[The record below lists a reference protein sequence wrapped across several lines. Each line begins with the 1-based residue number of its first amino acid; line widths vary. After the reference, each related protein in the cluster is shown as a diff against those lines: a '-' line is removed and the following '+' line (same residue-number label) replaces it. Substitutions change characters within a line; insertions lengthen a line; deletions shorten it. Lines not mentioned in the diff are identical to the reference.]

1 MPVLS
6 FRDVT
11 LTFAGQPPVKALD
24 GVSFDAGR
32 GRITALVGE
41 SGSGKSALALTTM
54 GLLPQGA
61 TLGGSILLDD
71 GSAAPLDLAKLKPSD
86 PAFRAVRGGRIG
98 LVFQEPLSAFS
109 PVHTVGSQIAEATR
123 AHDNVSKRAARA
135 AATEMLR
142 LTGFPDPQRGFDAYP
157 FELSG
162 GLRQRAMIAAA
173 LAARPAV
180 LIADEPTTALDVT
193 IQAQVL
199 ALLQRLKDELGLS
212 VLFITHD
219 LGLVAAM
226 ADDIVVL
233 YRGRVMERGT
243 ADDVFADSGHP
254 YFQALKG
261 ANPSLHRRNT
271 RLAVIGGEGDGAAT
285 SAYAA
290 RPARKRDTAT
300 ADTKLIEAID
310 VSRSFAARRG
320 GESAKALDHVSLAIG
335 HGESVGLVGES
346 GSGKSTLARMLMRAD
361 QPDAGRV
368 IFHAKGKTHDL
379 KTIEGA
385 ALARFRRRVAYVFQ
399 DPYAALNPRMSI
411 RETLTEPF
419 AIHRL
424 ASRKGREIRARELVD
439 LVGLPRAALDRF
451 PPAFSGGQRQRIA
464 IARALA
470 LRPELIILD
479 EPTSAL
485 DVSVQ
490 AQILNLL
497 SDLKKQLGFAY
508 LFISHDLAVVEHVAD
523 RVVVMRRGR
532 IVEEAPAAELFERAV
547 HPYTRALIA
556 AAPEADRSRRLDLAA
571 VAARAGGDMG
581 DETAPLIDIAP
592 GHRAAVGGRDAFAA

>member
-11 LTFAGQPPVKALD
+11 LTFAGRPPVQALD
-24 GVSFDAGR
+24 GVTFDAGR

-41 SGSGKSALALTTM
+41 SGSGKSALALAAM
-54 GLLPQGA
+54 GLLPEGA
-61 TLGGSILLDD
+61 RLGGSILLDD
-71 GSAAPLDLAKLKPSD
+71 GKGPALDLAKLKPSD
-86 PAFRAVRGGRIG
+86 PAFRAIRGGRIG

-123 AHDNVSKRAARA
+123 AHDNVSTRAARV

-142 LTGFPDPQRGFDAYP
+142 LTGFPDPARGFDAYP

-173 LAARPAV
+173 LAARPSV

-212 VLFITHD
+212 ILFITHD
-219 LGLVAAM
+219 LGLVAAL
-226 ADDIVVL
+226 ADDLVVL
-233 YRGRVMERGT
+233 YRGRVMERGP
-243 ADDVFADSGHP
+243 ADAVFAESRHP

-261 ANPSLHRRNT
+261 ANPSLHRQAG
-271 RLAVIGGEGDGAAT
+271 RLIVIGGESDAAAAT
-285 SAYAA
+285 AYAA
-290 RPARKRDTAT
+290 RSARRREGAEPG
-300 ADTKLIEAID
+300 TKLIEAID
-310 VSRSFAARRG
+310 ISKTYGARRG
-320 GESAKALDHVSLAIG
+320 GEDATALDHVSLAIG

-346 GSGKSTLARMLMRAD
+346 GSGKSTLARMLMRAER
-361 QPDAGRV
+361 PDSGTILV
-368 IFHAKGKTHDL
+368 HAKGKTHDL
-379 KTIEGA
+379 KTIGGE

-399 DPYAALNPRMSI
+399 DPYAALNPRMTI

-419 AIHRL
+419 AIHGL
-424 ASRKGREIRARELVD
+424 ASRKGRDIRARELID
-439 LVGLPRAALDRF
+439 LVGLPRSALDRF

-497 SDLKKQLGFAY
+497 SDLKTQLGFAY

-523 RVVVMRRGR
+523 RVAVMRRGR
-532 IVEEAPAAELFERAV
+532 IVEEAPAADLFRAAV
-547 HPYTRALIA
+547 HPYTRALVA
-556 AAPEADRSRRLDLAA
+556 AAPEADRANRLDLAA
-571 VAARAGGDMG
+571 VAARAGGDLG
-581 DETAPLIDIAP
+581 DDGAPLIEIAP
-592 GHRAAVGGRDAFAA
+592 GHRAAIGGRDAHAA

>member
-11 LTFAGQPPVKALD
+11 LSFAGRPPVQALN
-24 GVSFDAGR
+24 GVTFDAGR

-41 SGSGKSALALTTM
+41 SGSGKSTLALAAM

-61 TLGGSILLDD
+61 KLGGSILLDD
-71 GSAAPLDLAKLKPSD
+71 GKGPALDLVKLNPAD

-109 PVHTVGSQIAEATR
+109 PVHTVGSQIAEAAR

-142 LTGFPDPQRGFDAYP
+142 LTGFPDPVRGFDAYP

-173 LAARPAV
+173 LAARPSV

-199 ALLQRLKDELGLS
+199 ALLQRLKDDLGLS

-219 LGLVAAM
+219 LGLVAAL
-226 ADDIVVL
+226 ADDLVVL
-233 YRGRVMERGT
+233 YRGRVMERGP
-243 ADDVFADSGHP
+243 ADAVFAESRHP

-261 ANPSLHRRNT
+261 ANPSLHRRT
-271 RLAVIGGEGDGAAT
+271 SRLAVIGGEAGDDAAT
-285 SAYAA
+285 AYAA
-290 RPARKRDTAT
+290 RPARKREDA
-300 ADTKLIEAID
+300 APGAKLIEAID
-310 VSRSFAARRG
+310 VSKTFGARRG
-320 GESAKALDHVSLAIG
+320 GEPALALDRVSLAIG

-346 GSGKSTLARMLMRAD
+346 GSGKSTLARLLMRAD
-361 QPDAGRV
+361 QPDTGRV
-368 IFHAKGKTHDL
+368 VFHAKGAAHDL
-379 KTIEGA
+379 KTIAGS
-385 ALARFRRRVAYVFQ
+385 ALSRFRRRVAYVFQ

-419 AIHRL
+419 AIHGL
-424 ASRKGREIRARELVD
+424 AGRKGRDVRARELVD
-439 LVGLPRAALDRF
+439 LVGLPRSALDRF

-470 LRPELIILD
+470 LRPDLLILD

-497 SDLKKQLGFAY
+497 ADLKTQLGFAY

-523 RVVVMRRGR
+523 RVAVMRRGR

-556 AAPEADRSRRLDLAA
+556 AAPDADRMNRLDLAA
-571 VAARAGGDMG
+571 VAARAAGDMG
-581 DETAPLIDIAP
+581 DDQAPLVEIAP
-592 GHRAAVGGRDAFAA
+592 GHRAAIGGRDAQAA